1 MALVSVSIHL
11 PTVGSTAETRCRGLP
26 VRRDAYRPGRCPRA
40 RTPSPTISPTRM
52 GCGAMQLAAPHVFG
66 PPADREGAV
75 ALLREV
81 VALGITH
88 IDTSDYYGPHVTNQI
103 IREALRPYPADLRTV
118 TEDGARCGDQ
128 SGRPQAL
135 ALKEL
140 RQAAHENLT
149 NLRLET
155 LDVVKL
161 RAGRLDSPTSGSVAE
176 SLRFWRRC
184 NSRGFRAPRA
194 STVTAGR
201 FHPAPVRHPRPGG
214 QPGCTPSQWRSP
226 WLGCCSAHRTS
237 C

>member
-1 MALVSVSIHL
+1 
-11 PTVGSTAETRCRGLP
+11 
-26 VRRDAYRPGRCPRA
+26 
-40 RTPSPTISPTRM
+40 M
-52 GCGAMQLAAPHVFG
+52 GCLAMQLAAPHVFG

-81 VALGITH
+81 VELGITH

-118 TEDGARCGDQ
+118 TEDGARRGDQ

-135 ALKEL
+135 ALEEL

-176 SLRFWRRC
+176 SLRCWRRF

-194 STVTAGR
+194 E
-201 FHPAPVRHPRPGG
+201 HRHRWAVSPRSRA
-214 QPGCTPSQWRSP
+214 TPSPGWPTRLHATPMAIALAWLPQRSP
-226 WLGCCSAHRTS
+226 NILLIAGTSSAEDLRENVAGAALHLPADAVAELDAIAY
-237 C
+237 